1 MEQCF
6 LFHLTIFLTARVE
19 YAKSTYQV
27 YGSFNTPHFKH
38 FVLFF

>member
-6 LFHLTIFLTARVE
+6 LFHVTIFSTARVE

-27 YGSFNTPHFKH
+27 KGSFNTHHFKH
-38 FVLFF
+38 FALFF